1 MSESK
6 QATPI
11 SGTPL
16 TDILNAQSG
25 FDQFLDKH
33 QLKLFALALLAAV
46 AAVVLV
52 VVRGIEDGNQKTAG
66 GILSSKA
73 DVEGLQALVKDYP
86 ETNAA
91 NSSKIL
97 LAQSQWDDGKQDEAI
112 ATLRGL
118 VESGLEHPAVNSAR
132 ASLAA
137 KLLAKGK
144 AEETEK
150 ILAELAE
157 DKNAEYLAAYA
168 LLTLGDMALAKGDL
182 AAAEKAYNRVEKD
195 YSGTSYV
202 DQAVSRR
209 LLMKAESPSVVMAP
223 VVLPD
228 TKITKDDEKIEIQS
242 LEDALKI
249 ATPEGSLPP
258 GVLGDDKL
266 PQ

>member
-33 QLKLFALALLAAV
+33 QMKLFALALLAAV

-52 VVRGIEDGNQKTAG
+52 VVRGIEDGNEKTAG
-66 GILSSKA
+66 AILSSKA
-73 DVEGLQALVKDYP
+73 DVTSLETLVKDFP
-86 ETNAA
+86 ETAA
-91 NSSKIL
+91 ADSSKIL
-97 LAQSQWDDGKQDEAI
+97 LAQRQWDDDKKEEAI

-118 VESGLEHPAVNSAR
+118 VGSGREHPAVSSAR

-137 KLLAKGK
+137 KLLAQG
-144 AEETEK
+144 EEKEAEK
-150 ILAELAE
+150 IFTELTE
-157 DKNAEYLAAYA
+157 DKNAGYLAAYA
-168 LLTLGDMALAKGDL
+168 WLTLGDMALAKGDL
-182 AAAEKAYNRVEKD
+182 AAAEKAYNAVEKD
-195 YSGTSYV
+195 FSGTSYV

-223 VVLPD
+223 IVLPD
-228 TKITKDDEKIEIQS
+228 TKIIKDDEKIEFQS
-242 LEDALKI
+242 LQDALKT
-249 ATPEGSLPP
+249 AMPEGTLPP
-258 GVLGDDKL
+258 GVLGSDK
-266 PQ
+266 PTQ